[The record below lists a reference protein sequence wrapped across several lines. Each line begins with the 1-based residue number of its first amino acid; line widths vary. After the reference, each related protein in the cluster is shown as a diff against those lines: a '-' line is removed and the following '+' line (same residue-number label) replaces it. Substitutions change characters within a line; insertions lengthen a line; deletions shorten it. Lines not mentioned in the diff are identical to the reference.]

1 MIAKIALGS
10 DLGNYFQRTAAYF
23 LRIGRSAD
31 VFFII
36 LLGMIPKG
44 TLIPLLLD
52 IAPFVVLSVLYALL
66 AYPLYRKNKRMWHA
80 IVSVLLLVL
89 FGLWIFTLGRH
100 APAGPGPGGFGP
112 GGAGFGNP
120 GAPPEFTQAPPPTP
134 GPSLSQG
141 IQTPP
146 PTPGPS
152 LSQGTQTPPPTPGP
166 SLSQGTPAPPRNSA
180 PDGPFGDFP
189 GSPGLFG
196 KYRPEFTKLFIAL
209 MMLMV
214 ERGFLDWLR
223 AKFRKRKGDE
233 LPIDSDSAIPAE
245 GLADI
250 VSPAT
255 ETAGPATEAGSP
267 SDDLVIK
274 FARKTVT
281 IPLASIIY
289 IESMSEYVKFHLDD
303 PAEPVIL
310 LGSLKKLMEMLPA
323 DRFIRIHRSYIVA
336 TGHIRKTETASV
348 TLDGGQRLPVGESF
362 RPALKAWSARK

>member
-1 MIAKIALGS
+1 
-10 DLGNYFQRTAAYF
+10 
-23 LRIGRSAD
+23 
-31 VFFII
+31 
-36 LLGMIPKG
+36 MIPKG

-66 AYPLYRKNKRMWHA
+66 VYPLYRKNKRQWHA

-120 GAPPEFTQAPPPTP
+120 GAPPEFTQA
-134 GPSLSQG
+134 
-141 IQTPP
+141 
-146 PTPGPS
+146 
-152 LSQGTQTPPPTPGP
+152 PPPTPGP